1 LSLLANRVRINSQN
15 HFLVD
20 SGNNW
25 VFRQDAV
32 LTRGLSVCVPMLVAI
47 GFASAPA
54 HAQEL
59 IDVAALEAQVE
70 AAAELTELPAEPDW
84 GVPDPSNALPA
95 VTQDAPAVP
104 EVPDAAT
111 EAAPEPRYH
120 TVGGQYHTEYQ
131 APESNAGSPPAAQPT
146 PPPASPQPTP
156 VTPSPDQKPVPA
168 EPVSAPAAPE
178 AGSTPTIWIWVWNWT
193 WVQGTDERYR
203 NSENQYQVERV
214 PVDQNLPRILEK
226 IGSQMPVQI
235 GIQAGGGITSEI
247 MKQVEREL
255 PQVAAVPVVGP
266 VAAPVAGAPPAPAT
280 PTAAAFR
287 APADLKRM
295 SAASPMKPT
304 LVRGSLELERPSR
317 TALELATLPPSSL
330 ASPDAAPAPSQARP
344 AGKAP
349 RPRRAS
355 RPAPTLPQPSER
367 ITDAS
372 TASGVSAGIF
382 LKSFAVLIASTLLA
396 ALGRGRRLRLPSVRW
411 QGLLGTRTDPPG

>member
-1 LSLLANRVRINSQN
+1 
-15 HFLVD
+15 LVD
-20 SGNNW
+20 SQGNW
-25 VFRQDAV
+25 VFRQDVV
-32 LTRGLSVCVPMLVAI
+32 LTRGLSVCVPMLIAI
-47 GFASAPA
+47 GFSSAPA

-84 GVPDPSNALPA
+84 GVPDPSNAVPA

-104 EVPDAAT
+104 EVPDVAT
-111 EAAPEPRYH
+111 EPAPAPRYH
-120 TVGGQYHTEYQ
+120 AVGAQYHAEYQ
-131 APESNAGSPPAAQPT
+131 APESAAAPPPAAEST
-146 PPPASPQPTP
+146 PPPSSPQPAT
-156 VTPSPDQKPVPA
+156 VTPSPEQKPVPA
-168 EPVSAPAAPE
+168 DPVSAPAAPGAE
-178 AGSTPTIWIWVWNWT
+178 STPTIWIWVWNWT

-214 PVDQNLPRILEK
+214 PVDQNFPRILEK
-226 IGSQMPVQI
+226 IGAQMPVQI
-235 GIQAGGGITSEI
+235 GIQASGGIADEI
-247 MKQVEREL
+247 MKQVERTV
-255 PQVAAVPVVGP
+255 PQVAAVPVVGR
-266 VAAPVAGAPPAPAT
+266 VTAPIAPGLAQIAPPEAE
-280 PTAAAFR
+280 FR

-295 SAASPMKPT
+295 SAASPTKPQP
-304 LVRGSLELERPSR
+304 LRGSLELERPSR
-317 TALELATLPPSSL
+317 TALELATLPPGSL
-330 ASPDAAPAPSQARP
+330 ASPESAPARSHARP

-382 LKSFAVLIASTLLA
+382 LKSFAVLIASMLLA

>member
-1 LSLLANRVRINSQN
+1 
-15 HFLVD
+15 
-20 SGNNW
+20 
-25 VFRQDAV
+25 
-32 LTRGLSVCVPMLVAI
+32 MLVAI

-54 HAQEL
+54 QAQEL

-70 AAAELTELPAEPDW
+70 AAAELTELPTESDW

-104 EVPDAAT
+104 QASTEVT

-120 TVGGQYHTEYQ
+120 AVGAQYHAEYQ
-131 APESNAGSPPAAQPT
+131 APDTAAAPPPAAEPT
-146 PPPASPQPTP
+146 PPEASTQPATAAATP
-156 VTPSPDQKPVPA
+156 EQKPVPA
-168 EPVSAPAAPE
+168 EPVSTPVAPE
-178 AGSTPTIWIWVWNWT
+178 SASTPTIWIWVWNWT

-203 NSENQYQVERV
+203 NSESQYQVERI

-226 IGSQMPVQI
+226 IGTQMPVQI
-235 GIQAGGGITSEI
+235 SVQASGGIADEV
-247 MKQVEREL
+247 MKQVERDVREAAPL
-255 PQVAAVPVVGP
+255 AAVPAVTPLGVP
-266 VAAPVAGAPPAPAT
+266 AAATAAAPPS
-280 PTAAAFR
+280 AFR
-287 APADLKRM
+287 APADLSKMRVT
-295 SAASPMKPT
+295 SPTKP
-304 LVRGSLELERPSR
+304 LRGSLELDRPSGA
-317 TALELATLPPSSL
+317 ALELATLSPGSL
-330 ASPDAAPAPSQARP
+330 ASPETTPARSSARP

-396 ALGRGRRLRLPSVRW
+396 ALGRGRRIRLPSVRW
-411 QGLLGTRTDPPG
+411 RGLLGTRTDPPG